1 MNRPNPPAAEQL
13 TLADGR
19 RLCFEQFGDREGQ
32 PVFYCHGFPGCRLEA
47 GLMADAASAAGARLI
62 AADRPGMG
70 RSSPQ
75 PERAIGDWP
84 EDLAALA
91 DNLGL
96 ARFYLLGVS
105 GGAPFAMVCAAALPE
120 RILGLGV
127 VCGLGSLESGD
138 VEAGMGWMQR
148 STIDFARAWPALAQ
162 PIYTGLLAPTM
173 AWYPDLVLSFL
184 VPHSARADREVL
196 ARPEV
201 RSLLRAN
208 IRETFR
214 QGGAAASRELWLFT
228 HRWEPDP
235 GRVLVPTRLWHGEA
249 DRTVPVEMGRRHA
262 RLIPQCNAEFLPHEG
277 HFSLPVLHG
286 RRILDQLLAG

>member
-1 MNRPNPPAAEQL
+1 MKQPNPSSAEHL

-19 RLCFEQFGDREGQ
+19 RLCFQQFGDPVGQ
-32 PVFYCHGFPGCRLEA
+32 PILYCHGFPSCRLEA
-47 GLMADAASAAGARLI
+47 GLIADAAIAVRARLI

-70 RSSPQ
+70 GSSPQ
-75 PERAIGDWP
+75 PGRRIGDWP
-84 EDLAALA
+84 KDLAALA
-91 DNLGL
+91 DHLGL
-96 ARFYLLGVS
+96 GRFHLLGVS
-105 GGAPFAMVCAAALPE
+105 GGAPFAMACAAALPE
-120 RILGLGV
+120 RILGLGL
-127 VCGLGSLESGD
+127 VCGLGSLEGSDAG
-138 VEAGMGWMQR
+138 AGMGWMQR
-148 STIDFARAWPALAQ
+148 NTVDFARAWPALAQ
-162 PIYTGLLAPTM
+162 PLYTGVLAPTL

-184 VPHSARADREVL
+184 VPHSAGIDREVL

-235 GRVLVPTRLWHGEA
+235 RRVAVPTRLWHGED
-249 DRTVPVEMGRRHA
+249 DRTVPVQMGRRHA
-262 RLIPQCNAEFLPHEG
+262 LVIPHCRAEFLPAEG

-286 RRILDQLLAG
+286 RRILEELLAG